1 MYLANQDSC
10 SVLALGVFS
19 IKKKNNLKM
28 VTTEKPVLQTVI
40 HKLSIFYV
48 KSMFQLLF
56 NAGKSVLSSVI
67 IVIFN

>member
-19 IKKKNNLKM
+19 IKKKNLKM

-40 HKLSIFYV
+40 HKLSF
-48 KSMFQLLF
+48 M
-56 NAGKSVLSSVI
+56 
-67 IVIFN
+67 